1 MMRAFRLTDQKW
13 AATAFDGEGARRFG
27 GRWNHRG
34 SAVAY
39 TSESLALAT
48 LEQLV
53 HVSAGIPL
61 AGRVAIRVDI
71 PDDLP
76 VRTILPDELPE
87 GWRRVDGLRALKTLG
102 SEWILSRESAVLRV
116 PSVIIPSEFNLLLN
130 PSHPDLARLTFHL
143 PEPYAFDPRLLSS
156 PSG

>member
-1 MMRAFRLTDQKW
+1 MLRAVRLTDQKY

-53 HVSAGIPL
+53 HVAAGIPL
-61 AGRVAIRVDI
+61 NGRVAIGLDI
-71 PDDLP
+71 PEDLP
-76 VRTILPDELPE
+76 IRTILPDELPE
-87 GWRRVDGLRALKTLG
+87 GWRRVDGLRALKNLG
-102 SEWILSRESAVLRV
+102 SEWILSKESAVLRV
-116 PSVIIPSEFNLLLN
+116 PSVIIPSEFNLLIN
-130 PSHPDLARLTFHL
+130 PAHPDLERLRFHA
-143 PEPYAFDPRLLSS
+143 PRPYEFDPRLLSS
-156 PSG
+156 PLG